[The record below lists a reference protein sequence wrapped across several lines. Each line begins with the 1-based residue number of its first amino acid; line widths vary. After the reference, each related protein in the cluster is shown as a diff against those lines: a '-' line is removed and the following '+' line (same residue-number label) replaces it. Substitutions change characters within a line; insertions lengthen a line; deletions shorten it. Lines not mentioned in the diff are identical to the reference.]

1 MHDTLSTSTQA
12 YSSMSPIRV
21 LTAALP
27 LTDANLAR
35 LRARFPVVHYHPHPQ
50 PLPAAA
56 AAETEVIFCSG
67 AGLPPNVASI
77 GQTSTHSASG
87 TGEEEGKVHLPKV
100 RHVQLGSAGA
110 NRLLDHAAIKRYAA
124 AQADGGKA
132 EKGAVSISTASGT
145 HVLSIPPWV
154 VGQLIGCWHQFSRMY
169 DIQRVRFS

>member
-1 MHDTLSTSTQA
+1 
-12 YSSMSPIRV
+12 MSPIRV

-77 GQTSTHSASG
+77 GQSSASAG
-87 TGEEEGKVHLPKV
+87 SGGSGSEDEKVHLPNV

-124 AQADGGKA
+124 ARSDGGKG

-169 DIQRVRFS
+169 DIQRVCFS